1 MEPISWHI
9 LAVEV
14 VTLFVGAVAIW
25 FLPLRDIVKSLTERR
40 ERIENTQKSTEKARV
55 EAERLQK
62 ELERRVARL
71 EEETKKRIARAES
84 EGRKLRETII
94 AEAREQ
100 AQEAILQGRE
110 QMKRERAEASEKMRR
125 EIAHA
130 SVAMARKVTGSVLK
144 ASDKKRLVKR
154 VLDQL
159 PDRFEGKA

>member
-9 LAVEV
+9 LLVEV
-14 VTLFVGAVAIW
+14 VTFLAGAVIVW
-25 FLPLRDIVKSLTERR
+25 MLPLRDIVASLSERR
-40 ERIENTQKSTEKARV
+40 DRIAKTQQDTDKART

-62 ELERRVARL
+62 DLERRVMRL
-71 EEETKKRIARAES
+71 EEETKKRIAKAEN
-84 EGRKLRETII
+84 EGRKLRETIL

-110 QMKRERAEASEKMRR
+110 QMKRERAESAEKIRK

-130 SVAMARKVTGSVLK
+130 SVSMARQITGAMLK
-144 ASDKKRLVKR
+144 ASDKKRLVKK

-159 PDRFEGKA
+159 PARYEVKA